1 MLMILLFLIGVV
13 LLVVGADRLVAGA
26 SALAERLGLSPLVIG
41 LTVVALGTS
50 SPELFVSVVG
60 SLQGKSNIAVGN
72 VVGSNLGNILFILGA
87 TGLILPMAV
96 TPRIVRFDA
105 PVMVISAILVGVFG
119 LDGTITR
126 VEGVLLLCCAILYLW
141 YSVFSSKSEEKSQ
154 SDVSEKRRMSG
165 FAASL
170 SLAVGLIA
178 LIGGSQFVLYTAVHF
193 AMSLG
198 MSELVIGLTIVA
210 MGTSLPEIA
219 TSLIAAKRGESDL
232 SVGNIVGSNILNVFA
247 ILGSSSVVSA
257 TGLTVPAEAIQFD
270 IPLMILVSSACVPLF
285 WTHGKI
291 TRLDSFILISGYI
304 LYTAYL
310 ILGATG
316 SESTRFL
323 LIPAAIYGG
332 VSAIVILSGIAQT
345 LKMKSSSSTAS
356 SNVKG
361 S

>member
-1 MLMILLFLIGVV
+1 MVMILLFLVGVV

-60 SLQGKSNIAVGN
+60 SLQGKSNLAIGN
-72 VVGSNLGNILFILGA
+72 VVGSNLGNLLLILGA

-96 TPRIVRFDA
+96 TPRIVRLDA
-105 PVMVISAILVGVFG
+105 PVMVISTILVGVFG
-119 LDGTITR
+119 FDGTISR
-126 VEGVLLLCCAILYLW
+126 VEGFIFLGCAVLYLW
-141 YSVFSSKSEEKSQ
+141 YSVYSSKSESITEKT
-154 SDVSEKRRMSG
+154 EPTKKRMSG
-165 FAASL
+165 AMASL
-170 SLAVGLIA
+170 SVGVGLIS
-178 LIGGSQFVLYTAVHF
+178 LIGGSQCVLHSAVHF
-193 AMSLG
+193 AKSLG

-247 ILGSSSVVSA
+247 ILGASSVVSG
-257 TGLTVPAEAIQFD
+257 TGLSVPAEANQFD

-304 LYTAYL
+304 LYTVYL
-310 ILGATG
+310 ILGSTG
-316 SESTRFL
+316 SGSTRILF
-323 LIPAAIYGG
+323 IPAALYVVVSTVVIFSG
-332 VSAIVILSGIAQT
+332 VART
-345 LKMKSSSSTAS
+345 LRGNKLLVAS
-356 SNVKG
+356 SNTQ
-361 S
+361 SS